1 MLRNL
6 IKAKN
11 NDIIFNDTDK
21 NMGTADADKKDVLSE
36 CIRQLEDIKPYLEM
50 TEEMVKTIISEIQ
63 NKLKRIVES
72 HMYKG
77 NCTKKEAVFLC
88 QKCIFMNIPHFYI
101 IWKIFQNPIVGR
113 QIVAGYKIILFQI

>member
-1 MLRNL
+1 MVKTYLIKKKTALRNL

-21 NMGTADADKKDVLSE
+21 NMGMADADKKDVIPE
-36 CIRQLEDIKPYLEM
+36 CIRQLEYTKTYLEL
-50 TEEMVKTIISEIQ
+50 TEETVKNITSEVQ

-77 NCTKKEAVFLC
+77 NCTKKEANFLLS
-88 QKCIFMNIPHFYI
+88 KMYI
-101 IWKIFQNPIVGR
+101 RYSTFLYSLENP
-113 QIVAGYKIILFQI
+113 